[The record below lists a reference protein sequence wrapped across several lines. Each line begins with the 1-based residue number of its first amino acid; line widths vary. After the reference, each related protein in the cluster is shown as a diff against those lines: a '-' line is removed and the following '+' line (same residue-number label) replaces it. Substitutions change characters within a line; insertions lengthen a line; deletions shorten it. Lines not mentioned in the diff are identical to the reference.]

1 MTRNCRHS
9 LTLAVILSLGL
20 LSGCAG
26 LDASRDMISG
36 LSDYIFG
43 EDDTSDPPAVLDE
56 KFVAELQAES
66 IWHQSIGDGASG
78 QFMKLVPA
86 TAAGTTYVADHAGL
100 IQARNSASGDLLWE
114 VKSGFPFSAGP
125 GLGVHTV
132 VLGTSHAEVVA
143 FDKVSGEQKWS
154 TEVSS
159 EVLAVPVVA
168 HGMVFIR
175 TTDGK
180 IKALN
185 ETTGASVWSVE
196 QSVPALSIRGTGNP
210 LALDDML
217 VAGNANGK
225 LTALQLHDGK
235 TLWESTIVMPAGR
248 SEIERL
254 VDLDAD
260 PVESRGAIYIASYQ
274 GGTAS
279 VAETDGD
286 VIWRNETLSSYTGL
300 STDLRYLYISDTHGE
315 VSQVDQRNGA
325 ALWKQKDLHNR
336 KLTAAI
342 AYEQYVVVGDY
353 EGWVHWLSINDGRLL
368 ARYQVSKSPIEAAPV
383 VVDGTVFIYAK
394 DGTLAALRVH

>member
-1 MTRNCRHS
+1 MTRIRRHS
-9 LTLAVILSLGL
+9 ITATIIFSLGL

-26 LDASRDMISG
+26 LDAGRDMISG

-56 KFVAELQAES
+56 KFVAELHAEQ
-66 IWHQSIGDGASG
+66 IWQQSIGDGAGG

-86 TAAGTTYVADHAGL
+86 TASGTTYVADHAGL
-100 IQARNSASGDLLWE
+100 VQARNSVTGDLLWE
-114 VKSGFPFSAGP
+114 VKSAFPFSAGP
-125 GLGVHTV
+125 GLGVHVV

-185 ETTGASVWSVE
+185 ETTGAQVWSVE

-235 TLWESTIVMPAGR
+235 TLWESTIVMPTGR

-260 PVESRGAIYIASYQ
+260 PVERRGAIFIASYQ

-286 VIWRNETLSSYTGL
+286 VIWRNEELSSYTGL
-300 STDLRYLYISDTHGE
+300 STDLRYLYVSDTHGE

-342 AYEQYVVVGDY
+342 AYEQYVVVGDF
-353 EGWVHWLSINDGRLL
+353 EGWVHWLSMNDGRLL
-368 ARYQVSKSPIEAAPV
+368 ARYQVSKSPIEATPV